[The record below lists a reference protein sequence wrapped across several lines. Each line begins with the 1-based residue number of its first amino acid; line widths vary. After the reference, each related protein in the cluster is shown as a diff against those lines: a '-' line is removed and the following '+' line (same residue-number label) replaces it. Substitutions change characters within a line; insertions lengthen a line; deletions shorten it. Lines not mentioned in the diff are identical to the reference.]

1 MQHKAIAIVFALLL
15 LALFL
20 SLARHRLPS
29 AGNQASGTSSPTPAG
44 DSNSSPRNG
53 GCKLGAYTGTTPLN
67 SLQYYVAGQED
78 IRAGMTCTFRISA
91 KLPSF
96 TFQFPGRADNTFGN
110 LEITSGT
117 GGGVIQTIENATD
130 PDGIAPTKAESV
142 LGVVDANFDGYQD
155 LQLLSACGA
164 KTCSY
169 NFYLYDPKANQFVLE
184 KFLSGF
190 SSPSFD
196 SAKKQVSQGWLLS
209 AGDSAGETYQYEDGG
224 RYTLIRREVST
235 WDREKDTVTTE
246 TYELRD
252 GQMKLVGSKTAPE

>member
-1 MQHKAIAIVFALLL
+1 MQQKAIAIVFALLL
-15 LALFL
+15 PALFL

-29 AGNQASGTSSPTPAG
+29 AGDQASGTSRPTPVG
-44 DSNSSPRNG
+44 SDSNSSPRSE

-78 IRAGMTCTFRISA
+78 IRGGMTCTFRINA
-91 KLPSF
+91 KLPPF
-96 TFQFPGRADNTFGN
+96 TFHFPGRADNTFGN

-117 GGGVIQTIENATD
+117 GGGLIQTIENATD
-130 PDGIAPTKAESV
+130 PNGIAPAKAETV
-142 LGVVDANFDGYQD
+142 LSVVDANFDGYQD
-155 LQLLSACGA
+155 LQLLSTCGA

-169 NFYLYDPKANQFVLE
+169 NFYLYDPKSNQFVLE
-184 KFLSGF
+184 MFLSGF

-224 RYTLIRREVST
+224 RYTLIRERYRPGIE
-235 WDREKDTVTTE
+235 R
-246 TYELRD
+246 
-252 GQMKLVGSKTAPE
+252 KTRSQRRPTNSGMGK